1 MLLRLCRWLR
11 LLGYPTLSAHEI
23 VDPREVEDEDE
34 VLLEFCR
41 ERDALLIT
49 RDRALA
55 SRARSHSVL
64 VRSDDVPGQLAEV
77 LSRLGDEPYLDPDE
91 SRCPECNEP
100 VERVRAENPGPFE
113 VMWRCPE
120 CGKMYWVGGQ
130 WEDMERVIRET
141 ERRLRGSPE

>member
-11 LLGYPTLSAHEI
+11 LLGYPTVSAHEV
-23 VDPREVEDEDE
+23 VDPKRVEDEDA

-55 SRARSHSVL
+55 ERAPRSVL

-77 LSRLGDEPYLDPDE
+77 LAALGDEPFLDPDE

-100 VERVRAENPGPFE
+100 VRRVRAENPGPFE
-113 VMWRCPE
+113 VTWRCPG
-120 CGKMYWVGGQ
+120 CGKTYWVGGH
-130 WEDMERVIRET
+130 WRDMERVIREV
-141 ERRLRGSPE
+141 ERRLRGR